1 MHPNYVT
8 LQNGRVPSLQRA
20 RMTASPV
27 EKDKIKTLQNKIL
40 LAKGSN
46 KSNTNSS
53 FEHKKINYVWRMV
66 LELVIGMVL
75 GFFIGYG
82 LDQWIGTAPMMM
94 IIMSLL
100 GFAGGISTMMKTA
113 KEFSSIEPTDIEREQ
128 NTFGGK

>member
-1 MHPNYVT
+1 
-8 LQNGRVPSLQRA
+8 
-20 RMTASPV
+20 MTASPV

-46 KSNTNSS
+46 ESNTNSS

-113 KEFSSIEPTDIEREQ
+113 KEFSSIEPRDIAREQ
-128 NTFGGK
+128 NTFEGK